1 MLNMLHSVSI
11 KNSFAEL
18 HQRSTF
24 TEIGNTNGKTV
35 VICKIFYALT
45 LMKELKFKGQQAST
59 PKIYDTCVD
68 KTNDQLINS
77 HINITLMLKTNACNQ
92 SKAV

>member
-11 KNSFAEL
+11 KNSLVEL
-18 HQRSTF
+18 HQRSIF
-24 TEIGNTNGKTV
+24 TETGNTNGKTV
-35 VICKIFYALT
+35 VICKIFYTLT
-45 LMKELKFKGQQAST
+45 LMKELRFKGKQAST

>member
-1 MLNMLHSVSI
+1 MLHSVSI

-35 VICKIFYALT
+35 VICKIFYALN
-45 LMKELKFKGQQAST
+45 LMKELKFKGKQAST

-77 HINITLMLKTNACNQ
+77 HINITLILKTNACNQ
-92 SKAV
+92 AKAV

>member
-11 KNSFAEL
+11 KNSLAEL
-18 HQRSTF
+18 HQRSIF

-45 LMKELKFKGQQAST
+45 LMKELKLKGKQAST
-59 PKIYDTCVD
+59 PKIYDTSVD